1 MFETKSKPDAK
12 PAIGL
17 IELERLVAQSRWPM
31 VAIGGISQDNLAT
44 VLATDVDGAA
54 VISMISDSSNIE
66 NVLKYWQQ
74 F

>member
-1 MFETKSKPDAK
+1 
-12 PAIGL
+12 
-17 IELERLVAQSRWPM
+17 M

-54 VISMISDSSNIE
+54 VISMISDSPDIE